1 VSFEESLGQ
10 LEAVVHDLEEGGLGL
25 EEALARY
32 EEGVR
37 HLRRCYRALR
47 HAERKIELLAG
58 IDAEGEPITE
68 PLDEPASQDAEEAP
82 QKKPASREQGRRGTG
97 QQRDVAKPLAED
109 DLDGPP
115 TLF

>member
-1 VSFEESLGQ
+1 VSFEESLGL

-68 PLDEPASQDAEEAP
+68 PLDEPPSRDAEETT
-82 QKKPASREQGRRGTG
+82 QKKPNSPDRPRRSPR
-97 QQRDVAKPLAED
+97 QQRDIAKPLAED